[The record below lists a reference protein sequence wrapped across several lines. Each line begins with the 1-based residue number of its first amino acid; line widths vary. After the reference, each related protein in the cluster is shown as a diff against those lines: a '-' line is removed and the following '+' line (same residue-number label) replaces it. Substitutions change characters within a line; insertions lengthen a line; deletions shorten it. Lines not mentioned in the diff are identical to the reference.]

1 MHKIV
6 LFTTFFF
13 TALSSFARQ
22 SSTCAFIENKGQII
36 DQNNQPNPS
45 VRYLWNG
52 SGLKVQLKENAF
64 SYELMRSEK
73 FPSRKPLPVSMMKDK
88 RYQGLHDSLVWHS
101 HRVDVSLVNAN
112 PHPELVAEQVQ
123 PEVLN
128 YYTTGTPE
136 EGVANVHQYGKV
148 TYKEIYPN
156 IDLEFISSDD
166 ATHPFKYNFI
176 VHSGGEVK
184 DIRLHYEGATATT
197 LRYGNITIGTANGDL
212 KEAIPTSYVMENGK
226 DVTVQYLSIG
236 NDTYGFQAERYP
248 AHQTLVIDPWATY
261 FGLPTNSTPG
271 GLSVDRESNIVTVGL
286 TTQSTN
292 VATTGSHQTSYGGNS
307 DAYVRKWSPS
317 GFPIWCTYYGGS
329 GQDGGGIPG
338 HDSLGNIYFIG
349 GTQSSSGIATPGSF
363 IDTYSPSAGTNT
375 FVAKLN
381 TNGIRIWA
389 SYLNFEI
396 YTMKID
402 HAANI
407 IISGFAQV
415 NGLATTGA
423 QQTNLAGGT
432 DDFLMKLNSNGIRLW
447 ATYYGGS
454 DEELKSAS
462 IDVDNNNNIYLCGLT
477 QSSNNIATPGS
488 FQTVY

>member
-1 MHKIV
+1 M
-6 LFTTFFF
+6 
-13 TALSSFARQ
+13 
-22 SSTCAFIENKGQII
+22 
-36 DQNNQPNPS
+36 
-45 VRYLWNG
+45 
-52 SGLKVQLKENAF
+52 
-64 SYELMRSEK
+64 
-73 FPSRKPLPVSMMKDK
+73 
-88 RYQGLHDSLVWHS
+88 
-101 HRVDVSLVNAN
+101 
-112 PHPELVAEQVQ
+112 
-123 PEVLN
+123 
-128 YYTTGTPE
+128 
-136 EGVANVHQYGKV
+136 
-148 TYKEIYPN
+148 
-156 IDLEFISSDD
+156 
-166 ATHPFKYNFI
+166 
-176 VHSGGEVK
+176 
-184 DIRLHYEGATATT
+184 
-197 LRYGNITIGTANGDL
+197 
-212 KEAIPTSYVMENGK
+212 
-226 DVTVQYLSIG
+226 
-236 NDTYGFQAERYP
+236 
-248 AHQTLVIDPWATY
+248 
-261 FGLPTNSTPG
+261 
-271 GLSVDRESNIVTVGL
+271 
-286 TTQSTN
+286 
-292 VATTGSHQTSYGGNS
+292 
-307 DAYVRKWSPS
+307 RKWSPT

-423 QQTNLAGGT
+423 HQTNLAGGT

-454 DEELKSAS
+454 DEELNSAS

-477 QSSNNIATPGS
+477 QSSNNIASLGA
-488 FQTVY
+488 FQTVYGGGGGDVFFAKFNSAGVRQWGTYYGGNSNEDLTSNIAVDPFGNIYVTGKGATANFFATPGAFQMNLGGIDQDCFLSKFTGSGQRIWSTYFGGSKEDQLMSLTTDKQGNAIFSGYTLSSDIIATPGAFQDTFGGVSINSNSYDGFIEKFSPIGTRLWGTYLGSGDADDYISGITSGNNNEVIFTAIVTRPGIASSGAYCTTLSPNTSDGYLASFDSTGKLTTPVPELSGSSASIIQVYPNPAKDLVQVSLPSLAQGTVTISDAMGKVVKSVVVKSQEMTIDIKDLPAGVYLLQYDDGEVCETVKVVKE